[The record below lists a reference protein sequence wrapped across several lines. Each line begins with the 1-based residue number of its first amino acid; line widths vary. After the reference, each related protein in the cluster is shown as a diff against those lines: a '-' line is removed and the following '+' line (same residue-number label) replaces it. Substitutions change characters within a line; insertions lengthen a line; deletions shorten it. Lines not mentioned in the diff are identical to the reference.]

1 MQLGRGT
8 IGALVAGAGL
18 VVLGLMAL
26 PKPQAASQPGW
37 TVEEKA
43 PPRAETEA
51 VAVETSPVVEPA
63 TAVQVEAE
71 SMAAQLAN
79 QVEAEALMVQLPV
92 ERTPDI
98 APATLLRAQAVHGGE
113 LFAFVRSV
121 GSLGQ
126 GGAFEARA
134 EHTREGSSA
143 SLGLAEGT
151 GRKLEGWLLE
161 RVGDVQHLRGWFE
174 LPAGASDVALPF
186 LGRWVDVELAPEG
199 EVAELGIESG
209 PRTGWR
215 PPVHAAMQLE
225 GGQTARLWVPQQ
237 AAALVATSADGR
249 RTRAIL
255 ATGETRVRL
264 RLPAAPR

>member
-1 MQLGRGT
+1 MQLGRGK

-18 VVLGLMAL
+18 VALGLMAL
-26 PKPQAASQPGW
+26 PKAQEAPESGW
-37 TVEEKA
+37 TVVEKA
-43 PPRAETEA
+43 PAAPTMGVEATPSVAQPEPALPLETE
-51 VAVETSPVVEPA
+51 PV
-63 TAVQVEAE
+63 TT
-71 SMAAQLAN
+71 QLAS
-79 QVEAEALMVQLPV
+79 QVEAEALPVQVPV
-92 ERTPDI
+92 ERTPDT
-98 APATLLRAQAVHGGE
+98 APAALLRAQAVHGGD
-113 LFAFVRSV
+113 LLAYVRSV

-126 GGAFEARA
+126 GGDFVARA

-143 SLGLAEGT
+143 SLGLAEQT

-161 RVGDVQHLRGWFE
+161 RVGDVEHLRGWFE

-186 LGRWVDVELAPEG
+186 LGRWVDVELSPEG
-199 EVAELGIESG
+199 EFAQLGIESG

-215 PPVHAAMQLE
+215 PPVHGAMQLA

-255 ATGETRVRL
+255 ATGETSVRL
-264 RLPAAPR
+264 RLPSAPR